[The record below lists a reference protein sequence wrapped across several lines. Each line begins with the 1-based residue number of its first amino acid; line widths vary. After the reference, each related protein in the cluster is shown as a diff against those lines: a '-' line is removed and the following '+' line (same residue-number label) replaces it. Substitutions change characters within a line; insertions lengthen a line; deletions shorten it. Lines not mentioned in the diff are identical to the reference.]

1 MDVEWITEEIP
12 LEKSILFRRVYRN
25 RSNLIRHILTLTERG
40 LVIVF
45 KFKNHLP
52 QTHEIINFLH
62 LLEETAHELREEE
75 KKEIR
80 IHVVRLL
87 YGEWSL
93 EIVAKIVPEVAK
105 EILVIVVEHII
116 SKIWKQIKRA
126 KAGIIEELEIIEEY
140 DPSGKVKRRR
150 KIYRRMK

>member
-1 MDVEWITEEIP
+1 VDVEWITEEIP

-52 QTHEIINFLH
+52 QHTQEIINFLH
-62 LLEETAHELREEE
+62 LLEETARELREEE

-87 YGEWSL
+87 YGDWFL
-93 EIVAKIVPEVAK
+93 EINIAWERVK
-105 EILVIVVEHII
+105 EILASVVKEII
-116 SKIWKQIKRA
+116 LSEIWKRIKRA

>member
-52 QTHEIINFLH
+52 HTQEIINFLH

-87 YGEWSL
+87 YGEWFL
-93 EIVAKIVPEVAK
+93 EINIVWEGVK
-105 EILVIVVEHII
+105 EILVSVVKEII
-116 SKIWKQIKRA
+116 LSEIWKRIKRA

>member
-1 MDVEWITEEIP
+1 MDVEWITEDIP

-52 QTHEIINFLH
+52 QTQEIINFLH

-75 KKEIR
+75 KKEIC

-87 YGEWSL
+87 YGEWFL
-93 EIVAKIVPEVAK
+93 EINIVWEGVK
-105 EILVIVVEHII
+105 EILASVVKEII
-116 SKIWKQIKRA
+116 LSEIWKRIKRA